1 MEAIQL
7 FNREGEA
14 VGKVQVPKELE
25 GPVNQPVLWQ
35 AVRSYLAN
43 QRQGTADTKRRGEVS
58 GGGKKPWR
66 QKHTGRARAGTI
78 RSPLWRKGG
87 IVFGPHPRDYRTPLP
102 ARVQRLAL
110 VNSLRAKL
118 GTQSVA
124 VVEGLDGLEP
134 KTKALAGFLRRL
146 QAEERTLLVV
156 DRPTEVL
163 ARISRN
169 LPGVALRRA
178 SDLSCC
184 DLLGSGKVI
193 VTAEAWKE
201 LEKRAQVTG

>member
-7 FNREGEA
+7 FNREGKA
-14 VGKVQVPKELE
+14 VGEVQVPKELE
-25 GPVNQPVLWQ
+25 GPVNEPVLWQ
-35 AVRSYLAN
+35 AVRSYLSN
-43 QRQGTADTKRRGEVS
+43 QRRGEVR

-66 QKHTGRARAGTI
+66 QTHTGRARAGTI

-118 GTQSVA
+118 ETQSVA
-124 VVEGLDGLEP
+124 MVEGLDGLEP

-169 LPGVALRRA
+169 LPGLGLRRA
-178 SDLSCC
+178 CDLSCY
-184 DLLGSGKVI
+184 DLLSSGKVI

>member
-1 MEAIQL
+1 MEAVQL
-7 FNREGEA
+7 YNREGQT
-14 VGKVQVPKELE
+14 VGSVPVPKVLE
-25 GPVNQPVLWQ
+25 GPVNRPVLWQ

-43 QRQGTADTKRRGEVS
+43 QRQGTADTKRRGEVR

-87 IVFGPHPRDYRTPLP
+87 IVFGPHPRDYRTALP

-124 VVEGLDGLEP
+124 VVESLEGLEP

-146 QAEERTLLVV
+146 QAEEGTLLVV
-156 DRPTEVL
+156 DRPSAVL

-169 LPGVALRRA
+169 LPKVAVRPA
-178 SDLSCC
+178 SDLSCYEV
-184 DLLGSGKVI
+184 LRSRKLV
-193 VTAEAWKE
+193 VTAEAWKQ
-201 LEKRAQVTG
+201 LERLVEVRG